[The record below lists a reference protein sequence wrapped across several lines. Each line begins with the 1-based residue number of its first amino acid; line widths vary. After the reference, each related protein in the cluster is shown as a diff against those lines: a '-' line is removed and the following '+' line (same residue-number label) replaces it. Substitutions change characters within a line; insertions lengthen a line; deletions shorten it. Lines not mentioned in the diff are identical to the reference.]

1 MVYSIVKCINGTYAI
16 HAEGITDITRAKT
29 AFHGL
34 CQVLWNAPDVITA
47 EVAIMDENLNC
58 AEGYREFIHHEPIP
72 TPEPEPETNGSE
84 GDGE

>member
-16 HAEGITDITRAKT
+16 HAEGYTDISNAKT

-34 CQVLWNAPDVITA
+34 CQTLWNAPDVITA

-72 TPEPEPETNGSE
+72 TPEPEPEKNEET
-84 GDGE
+84 